1 MTDETRLHVDEPDEA
16 LIDKKMTIGLY
27 LLVPN
32 LGHFE
37 AADTTRYRLPRVIRW
52 LDNFN
57 VRSNVRSNVRL
68 VPEVYF
74 SQRRSLRCLLSYV
87 CGLTRYESGDGG

>member
-1 MTDETRLHVDEPDEA
+1 MTDEPRLHVHVDEA
-16 LIDKKMTIGLY
+16 LIDKKMTIPGWY
-27 LLVPN
+27 LLVGN
-32 LGHFE
+32 IGHFE
-37 AADTTRYRLPRVIRW
+37 AVDTTRYRLPRVIRW

-74 SQRRSLRCLLSYV
+74 SRRRSLRCLLSYV
-87 CGLTRYESGDGG
+87 CSLTRYDSGDGG

>member
-1 MTDETRLHVDEPDEA
+1 MTDETRLHIDEA
-16 LIDKKMTIGLY
+16 LIDKKMTIPGWS
-27 LLVPN
+27 N

-37 AADTTRYRLPRVIRW
+37 AVDTTRYRLPRVIRW

-68 VPEVYF
+68 VPEVGILF
-74 SQRRSLRCLLSYV
+74 TATIFAVFACL
-87 CGLTRYESGDGG
+87 CM

>member
-1 MTDETRLHVDEPDEA
+1 MTDETRLDDA
-16 LIDKKMTIGLY
+16 LIYKKMKIGWY

-32 LGHFE
+32 LGHLE

-74 SQRRSLRCLLSYV
+74 SQRRSLRCLLSSGTYV
-87 CGLTRYESGDGG
+87 CGLTRYDSGDRG

>member
-1 MTDETRLHVDEPDEA
+1 MTDETRLHVDEA
-16 LIDKKMTIGLY
+16 LIDKKMTIGWY

-74 SQRRSLRCLLSYV
+74 SQRRSLRCLLSSGTYI
-87 CGLTRYESGDGG
+87 CGLTRYDSGDGG

>member
-1 MTDETRLHVDEPDEA
+1 MTDETRLHVDEA
-16 LIDKKMTIGLY
+16 LIDKKMTIGWY

-37 AADTTRYRLPRVIRW
+37 AVDTTRYRLPRVIRW

-74 SQRRSLRCLLSYV
+74 SQRRSLRCLLSSGTYV
-87 CGLTRYESGDGG
+87 CGLTRYDSGDGG